1 LVPSADGTTDFS
13 VLQHELRSK
22 TAPVIGNTDK
32 GEGRELI
39 MLRWDTP
46 PRKEKAPGLPTST
59 SCSCKSGNH
68 A

>member
-1 LVPSADGTTDFS
+1 